1 MLSVRSTCSEGRRV
15 SIVAA
20 IFVLAPLAAAGL
32 GCSSS
37 PSAESSK
44 GSGADSGSDQD
55 AAPPAILDGGSGW
68 DGGVITETG
77 ILIDYETLAPVIG
90 LTVTDNGVS
99 ATTDDQG
106 AYTFTVPSNVAT
118 IQPVVTGTNYSK
130 LYFPVL
136 SAIGTSVNTGTNV
149 IPDSPTLALEQQILA
164 NDTTKALVQIVAQVA
179 PSCASAVG
187 GTLQVVSP
195 AGASFRYFSTAN
207 VPATTVTSF
216 QAVKSPRPVAVVYD
230 IPVGSP
236 LTVAVTHPTC
246 TLAPYPITAGGEEV
260 TGQVTTM
267 ATEPGDVNAALVILL
282 Q

>member
-1 MLSVRSTCSEGRRV
+1 MTS
-15 SIVAA
+15 
-20 IFVLAPLAAAGL
+20 LA
-32 GCSSS
+32 CSST
-37 PSAESSK
+37 PSGASGK
-44 GSGADSGSDQD
+44 GSGGASETVK
-55 AAPPAILDGGSGW
+55 DGGSFDAATDAAAVDW

-77 ILIDYETLAPVIG
+77 IMIDYETLAPVIG
-90 LTVTDNGVS
+90 LTVMDNGVS

-106 AYTFTVPSNVAT
+106 AFTLTVPSNVAT
-118 IQPVVTGTNYSK
+118 IQPMVTGTSYSK

-136 SAIGTSVNTGTNV
+136 SPISTTVNTGTNV
-149 IPDSPTLALEQQILA
+149 IPDSSTLALEQQILA

-179 PSCASAVG
+179 PTCASAVG

-195 AGASFRYFSTAN
+195 AGAPFRYFSTAN
-207 VPATTVTSF
+207 VPATTVSSF
-216 QAVKSPRPVAVVYD
+216 QDVKSPRPVAVVYD

-246 TLAPYPITAGGEEV
+246 TLAPYPIVAGGETV

-267 ATEPGDVNAALVILL
+267 ATEPGDVTGALVILL